1 LLQELRVINAEF
13 KGSFEEW
20 GHPEPWGGMVI
31 QLRPGCSIR
40 TVLGAFYGLASVF
53 ASYRYVQVC
62 TCMNHAV
69 ACTQQLVFNVCS
81 TGKHRH
87 GAGSW
92 TTTPPTRD
100 ASCRIE
106 AMPELYRLETME
118 GALQL
123 PCRGR
128 RCTDVNSHQPSGPVS
143 RPDAAEGGPRVR
155 PTLIT
160 VERCS
165 HVRAMDSSTGD
176 VKRRHY
182 CNPQRLAPTLRF
194 TGGAV
199 HTGLIPVRD
208 PSLGL

>member
-1 LLQELRVINAEF
+1 
-13 KGSFEEW
+13 
-20 GHPEPWGGMVI
+20 M
-31 QLRPGCSIR
+31 QLHARSNWFSTC
-40 TVLGAFYGLASVF
+40 A
-53 ASYRYVQVC
+53 VQVNIV
-62 TCMNHAV
+62 MAPVQVNIVMAP
-69 ACTQQLVFNVCS
+69 
-81 TGKHRH
+81 
-87 GAGSW
+87 GAGLP
-92 TTTPPTRD
+92 PPTRD

-176 VKRRHY
+176 VQRRHY